1 MRIAVWVLKIVP
13 VLGIA
18 ALIQFYLPFKNVV
31 RIVDTDVKRMDVVSK
46 DFIDETDP
54 KKRSQMTRDVRF
66 INTTWPDGRPR
77 VFRNEETGWGFPWY
91 FKFDSGNIQT
101 IAQDLRSTKA
111 DPIWVV
117 VTYYGWRIELFSMFP
132 NAVGLKQVE
141 SPDVTPIPWFS
152 IVFVTLLLGLLL
164 YLWFLWRRF
173 LERLAFDERFENASN
188 SFQQIGR
195 WARANWRDRGQR
207 LRDWLDTWKPRNK
220 RR

>member
-13 VLGIA
+13 VLVIA